1 MGDTH
6 DGFDGAGVNSPDDV
20 VATIGARI
28 THKCLLISKHTA
40 SPITFLLLSR
50 EVQSSLL
57 VTSPLQRHLRLDIGL
72 GTFRVKRLTH
82 RSAAGESPAR
92 VQYSNNLTR

>member
-1 MGDTH
+1 MGNTH
-6 DGFDGAGVNSPDDV
+6 DGFDGAGVISPDDV

-50 EVQSSLL
+50 EARSSLL
-57 VTSPLQRHLRLDIGL
+57 VTIPLQRHLRLDIGL
-72 GTFRVKRLTH
+72 HTFRVKRLTH
-82 RSAAGESPAR
+82 TEVRLMR
-92 VQYSNNLTR
+92 VP